1 MGSRKIKNK
10 INLSFFILIIWF
22 FFSQN
27 YRGIFVFLLTL
38 LIHEF
43 GHYFVAKK
51 LGYRLN
57 EFSLSAY
64 GVCLNYKEKFFQPK
78 DEIAIAIAGPI
89 ANFIFAFLCVSLW
102 WIWPESY
109 NFSSVIVK
117 QSVLL
122 GLFNLLPCY
131 PMDGGRVFV
140 GFLSEISSRKKA
152 IKITFLF
159 NIFIAI
165 IFFILFLISI
175 FINFN
180 PTFCFCGVFMIIS
193 ALENKKESYYQ
204 QINKFNKKIKN
215 YSKPVFRIV
224 NSSETLTSILKHIE
238 VSRYTIFV
246 VIFANNKTLLVDE
259 CRLQSWALIFPLDTS
274 LEMIFRQGKA

>member
-22 FFSQN
+22 VFSQN
-27 YRGIFVFLLTL
+27 YQGIFVFLLTL

-57 EFSLSAY
+57 RFSLSAY
-64 GVCLNYKEKFFQPK
+64 GVCLNYKENFFQPK

-102 WIWPESY
+102 WILPECY
-109 NFSSVIVK
+109 NFSSAIVK

-131 PMDGGRVFV
+131 PMDGGRFFV
-140 GFLSEISSRKKA
+140 GFLSEVSSRKKA

-215 YSKPVFRIV
+215 YSKPVVRIV
-224 NSSETLTSILKHIE
+224 NSSEDLKSILNHIE
-238 VSRYTIFV
+238 SIRYTIFV
-246 VIFANNKTLLVDE
+246 VIFPHNKTLLVDE
-259 CRLQSWALIFPLDTS
+259 YQLQSWALIFPLDTS